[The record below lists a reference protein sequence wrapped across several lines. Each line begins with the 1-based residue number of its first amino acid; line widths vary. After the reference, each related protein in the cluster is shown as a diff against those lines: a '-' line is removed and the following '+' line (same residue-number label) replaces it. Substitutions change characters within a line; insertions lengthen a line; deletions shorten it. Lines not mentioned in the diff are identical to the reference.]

1 MITAIA
7 NEGLP
12 AVQYHQLS
20 WDSIATAWP
29 TGSVT
34 SDYSDYPQVQPQEI
48 PLLGRAK
55 PVILD
60 LEVLRLSSSDQT
72 SHPDSWKYYVPNS
85 QPQNHDP
92 TVHSNSHVIPT
103 VQTDN
108 NGEQLHNTE
117 IFLRGW
123 PDQALDT
130 VCGWGS
136 SERHTRLV
144 RKRFA
149 EILNTYNVGTLND
162 AGCGDLAWMS
172 MIDLEGVDYV
182 GYDIYERA
190 NWAELRQRGYRL
202 DILDVTKKE
211 PRPADLLI
219 CRDVFIHLPNDMI
232 LPTLERFRHS
242 ASLLLTT
249 SYISD
254 PILSEGGFSN
264 FKRMNEPSL
273 HHRKLDLTL
282 PPFNLGQPLVRIPED
297 SPNKYLGLW
306 DMTRLPTG
314 PYAMKSL
321 S

>member
-1 MITAIA
+1 MVTAIA
-7 NEGLP
+7 NEGFP

-20 WDSIATAWP
+20 WDSRATAWP
-29 TGSVT
+29 TGSVAG
-34 SDYSDYPQVQPQEI
+34 DYSDYPQVQPQEI

-60 LEVLRLSSSDQT
+60 SQVLRLSSSWDQT
-72 SHPDSWKYYVPNS
+72 SHPDSWKIYVSNS
-85 QPQNHDP
+85 QPQNNDP
-92 TVHSNSHVIPT
+92 AVHSNRLSREVPT
-103 VQTDN
+103 VQTFN
-108 NGEQLHNTE
+108 HGEQLHSTE
-117 IFLRGW
+117 IFLQGW
-123 PDQALDT
+123 PDQAHDT

-136 SERHTRLV
+136 SELHTRLV
-144 RKRFA
+144 RKEFA
-149 EILNTYNVGTLND
+149 EILNSYHVGTLND

-172 MIDLEGVDYV
+172 MIDLKGVDYV
-182 GYDIYERA
+182 GYDIYERP

-202 DILDVTKKE
+202 DVLDITKSE

-232 LPTLERFRHS
+232 LPALERFRRS

-249 SYISD
+249 SYTSD
-254 PILSEGGFSN
+254 PSSSEGEFSN
-264 FKRMNEPSL
+264 FKRINEPSL
-273 HHRKLDLTL
+273 RHRKLDLTL

-314 PYAMKSL
+314 A
-321 S
+321 